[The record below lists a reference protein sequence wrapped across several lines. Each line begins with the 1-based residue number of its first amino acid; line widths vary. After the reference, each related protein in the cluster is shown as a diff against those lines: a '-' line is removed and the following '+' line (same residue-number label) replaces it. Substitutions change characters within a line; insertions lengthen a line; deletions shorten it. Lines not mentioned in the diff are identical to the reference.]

1 MDSVLNSTSPG
12 WSFPEVIFR
21 YLMVKFL
28 NKLAASCKCIK
39 YISFMS
45 LTLTGIIQ
53 IKIMTDVMRCL
64 AKAALKGAC
73 SSKEKTI
80 EKVIPR
86 YAFSF
91 QQIPSLKKK
100 PLFLSEFKK
109 KSPSVWNTWS
119 TNYSATIGRRVPVV
133 ARKFIRP
140 QHKYFIIPANRFES
154 GSCISLHI

>member
-1 MDSVLNSTSPG
+1 
-12 WSFPEVIFR
+12 
-21 YLMVKFL
+21 
-28 NKLAASCKCIK
+28 
-39 YISFMS
+39 MS

-100 PLFLSEFKK
+100 TTIPL
-109 KSPSVWNTWS
+109 
-119 TNYSATIGRRVPVV
+119 RV
-133 ARKFIRP
+133 
-140 QHKYFIIPANRFES
+140 
-154 GSCISLHI
+154 